1 VSTHLPYRVLL
12 RSMGPSFTLLG
23 ILGRLPVAVLPLGML
38 LYAYSRL
45 GSFALAGL
53 ASAALSVG
61 GAAGA
66 TLVGY
71 AADRFGQRIVGVGAT
86 VVQTLALIGFM
97 VLCRPDVSLAPVLA
111 LAALTGFANPQLGA
125 MARARWSQAAAQR
138 EDRVPYIA
146 AAMAWEGAVEEVTFV
161 LGPVIATTLAAVATP
176 ASLVTAVVL
185 AWIGQVGFALHH
197 SALPP
202 AHHGRHRHAETPDR
216 IDWAVL
222 VPLAVAVGGVGVLF
236 GGSQTSIAAFFTFR
250 GEAALAGV
258 VYGAMA
264 VGSATM
270 GLLSNRFPLTF
281 GLGQRIAVFG
291 LGSAA
296 LAPLLTLGWDAASM
310 AVACLLIGFMVGPVL
325 ISTFAFGERIA
336 TPERLSTVM
345 SALSTVGVVGVAAG
359 AAVAGQLV
367 ESHSAQAAA
376 WIATVGGVLSGVAGL
391 VVTRLQDRA
400 RPESRRP

>member
-1 VSTHLPYRVLL
+1 MSAPLPYRVLL
-12 RSMGPSFTLLG
+12 RTMGPSFTVLG
-23 ILGRLPVAVLPLGML
+23 VLGRLPVAVLPLGML
-38 LYAYSRL
+38 LYAYNRL

-53 ASAALSVG
+53 ASAALSLG

-66 TLVGY
+66 TLVGHL
-71 AADRFGQRIVGVGAT
+71 ADRFGHRVVGVGAT
-86 VVQTLALIGFM
+86 VVQTVALGGFM
-97 VLCRPDVSLAPVLA
+97 VLCRPDVSLAPMLA

-125 MARARWSQAAAQR
+125 MARARWSQAAALR
-138 EDRVPYIA
+138 DDRVPYIA

-161 LGPVIATTLAAVATP
+161 VGPVIATTLAALATS

-185 AWIGQVGFALHH
+185 AWIGQVGFALHR

-202 AHHGRHRHAETPDR
+202 AHHGRLRHAETPDR

-222 VPLAVAVGGVGVLF
+222 VPLGLAVGGVGVLF
-236 GGSQTSIAAFFTFR
+236 GGSQTSIAAFFTFQDQ
-250 GEAALAGV
+250 AAMAGV

-270 GLLSNRFPLTF
+270 GLLSNRLPPAF
-281 GLGQRIAVFG
+281 GLGPRIAVFG

-296 LAPLLTLGWDAASM
+296 LAPLLTIGWDAASM
-310 AVACLLIGFMVGPVL
+310 AVACLLIGLMVGPIL
-325 ISTFAFGERIA
+325 IAAFAFAERIA

-345 SALSTVGVVGVAAG
+345 SGLSTAGVVGVAAG

-376 WIATVGGVLSGVAGL
+376 WIATVGGAMSGVAGL
-391 VVTRLQDRA
+391 VVTRRHAGA
-400 RPESRRP
+400 RG

>member
-1 VSTHLPYRVLL
+1 VSAHLPYRVLL
-12 RSMGPSFTLLG
+12 RTMGPSFTVLG
-23 ILGRLPVAVLPLGML
+23 VLGRLPVAVLPLGML
-38 LYAYSRL
+38 LYAYNRL

-53 ASAALSVG
+53 ASAALSLG

-66 TLVGY
+66 TLVGHL
-71 AADRFGQRIVGVGAT
+71 ADRFGHRAVGVGAT
-86 VVQTLALIGFM
+86 VVQTVALGGFM
-97 VLCRPDVSLAPVLA
+97 VLCRPDVSLAPMLA
-111 LAALTGFANPQLGA
+111 LAAVTGFANPQLGA
-125 MARARWSQAAAQR
+125 MARARWSQAAALR
-138 EDRVPYIA
+138 DDRVPYIA

-161 LGPVIATTLAAVATP
+161 VGPVIATTLAALATP

-185 AWIGQVGFALHH
+185 AWIGQVGFALHR

-222 VPLAVAVGGVGVLF
+222 VPLGLAVGGVGVLF
-236 GGSQTSIAAFFTFR
+236 GGSQTSIAAFFTFQDQ
-250 GEAALAGV
+250 AAMAGV

-270 GLLSNRFPLTF
+270 GLLSNRLPPAF
-281 GLGQRIAVFG
+281 GLGPRIAVFG

-296 LAPLLTLGWDAASM
+296 LAPLLTIGWDAASM
-310 AVACLLIGFMVGPVL
+310 AVACLLIGLMVGPIL
-325 ISTFAFGERIA
+325 ISAFAFAERIA

-345 SALSTVGVVGVAAG
+345 SGLSTAGVVGVAAG

-376 WIATVGGVLSGVAGL
+376 WIATVGGAMSGVAGL
-391 VVTRLQDRA
+391 VVTRRHARA
-400 RPESRRP
+400 RG